1 MTGTP
6 VDTTN
11 YEKFQTSNP
20 VVRRLIGG
28 FYGNIR
34 DLIAAAQPASLL
46 DAGCGEGETLDR
58 ISDLLPTDVAGVD
71 LNPESVDFA
80 TGRVPNADLRV
91 GDITALPFEDDR
103 FETVLCL
110 EVLEH
115 LEDPAAAI
123 DELSRVCA
131 KDLVISVPHEPWFR
145 LGSLA
150 RGKYLRGFGNH
161 PEHINHWNPSS
172 IREILPATKVETVRI
187 IRSMPWL
194 IVHCRPVDR
203 PTGPARD

>member
-1 MTGTP
+1 MTASP

-28 FYGNIR
+28 FYR
-34 DLIAAAQPASLL
+34 HVRELVAAQAPASLL
-46 DAGCGEGETLDR
+46 DAGCGEGETLER
-58 ISDLLPTDVAGVD
+58 VSDLLPPDVVGID
-71 LNPESVDFA
+71 LNPESVEFA
-80 TGRVPNADLRV
+80 RRRVRSADLSV
-91 GDITALPFEDDR
+91 GDVTALPFEDDR

-115 LEDPAAAI
+115 LEDPGAAVT
-123 DELSRVCA
+123 ELARVCSS
-131 KDLVISVPHEPWFR
+131 DLVISVPHEPWFR

-150 RGKYLRGFGNH
+150 RGKYIRGFGNH

-172 IREILPATKVETVRI
+172 IRDILPRSKVDAVRV

-194 IVHCRPVDR
+194 IVHCRPASG
-203 PTGPARD
+203 PTGPAQS